1 MNLGGLLQNSMR
13 VNAKHLEENGHH
25 LAWISFSLI
34 STKQQYSMNTSNQE
48 IQRRKVITK
57 IQKTITVL
65 RKK

>member
-13 VNAKHLEENGHH
+13 VNAKHPEENGHH